1 MTHVSMVS
9 LPRGRQRL
17 SKAILL
23 AALLLFSYQ
32 SVNAQANSGKIVFA
46 DEFGRLLLINA
57 DGTGQTILTEALNIR
72 DNNPVYS
79 PDGSKIAFDRTILGK
94 THIYIMNADGTNP
107 VKVTADGPLPNASFH
122 SFPTWSPDGT
132 RLAFMSDRDGTRK
145 CEIWAIN
152 INGSGLT
159 KLTTNIQLG
168 TDGFGPF
175 FGWDQNP
182 RWSPD
187 GSRIAFEST
196 RDGLSNRELYVMNA
210 DGSNQTRLTDNTS
223 EDRFPSSNSARISI
237 KP

>member
-1 MTHVSMVS
+1 M
-9 LPRGRQRL
+9 RFRI
-17 SKAILL
+17 AIIFV
-23 AALLLFSYQ
+23 ALLLLPWQ
-32 SVNAQANSGKIVFA
+32 SVNAQANSGKIVFV
-46 DEFGRLLLINA
+46 DEFSRLLLINA
-57 DGTGQTILTEALNIR
+57 DGTGQTILTEGGNIR
-72 DNNPVYS
+72 DGNPVYS

-107 VKVTADGPLPNASFH
+107 VKVTSDGPLPNASFH
-122 SFPTWSPDGT
+122 SYPTWSPDGT

-145 CEIWAIN
+145 CEIWVIN

-187 GSRIAFEST
+187 GSRIAFDST
-196 RDGLSNRELYVMNA
+196 RDVSSALHKSFPRRCRGHHREL
-210 DGSNQTRLTDNTS
+210 S
-223 EDRFPSSNSARISI
+223 
-237 KP
+237 